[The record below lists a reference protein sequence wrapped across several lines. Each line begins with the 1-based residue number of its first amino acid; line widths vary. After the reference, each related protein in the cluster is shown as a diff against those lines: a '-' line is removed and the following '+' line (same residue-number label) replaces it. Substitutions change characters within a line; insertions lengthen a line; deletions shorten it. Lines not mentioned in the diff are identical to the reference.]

1 MKRLAIAIALIVSIP
16 GVASA
21 GGGGGDISQCRG
33 FATGTSISMLDS
45 CFDAFAHSA
54 PTDAA
59 ITISNDGFLPHS
71 FTAVDGSFDSG
82 TLEPGQDFELIV
94 DEPGIY
100 QVFCT
105 LHGTAEGAGMAG
117 VLVVGEPEPG
127 PIAATLDTSA
137 IREAVAEENRAVADA
152 LNRQAQTI
160 GDLRATQAELKVSL
174 ERGVA
179 DASAAPQAPI
189 VVTAP
194 DQPDSQPI
202 WVMVGVGL
210 AGGLALAAL
219 LTALL
224 RPRLREGPG

>member
-1 MKRLAIAIALIVSIP
+1 MKRLAIAMALIVSIP

-21 GGGGGDISQCRG
+21 GGGRGDMSQCQG

-45 CFDAFAHSA
+45 CFDAVAHSA
-54 PTDAA
+54 PTDTP
-59 ITISNDGFLPHS
+59 ITISNDGALPHT

-82 TLEPGQDFELIV
+82 NLEPGQDFELIL

-127 PIAATLDTSA
+127 PVAATLDAGA
-137 IREAVAEENRAVADA
+137 IQEAVAEENRA
-152 LNRQAQTI
+152 
-160 GDLRATQAELKVSL
+160 
-174 ERGVA
+174 
-179 DASAAPQAPI
+179 DASAASEVPI
-189 VVTAP
+189 VVTVR
-194 DQPDSQPI
+194 DQPDSQSI
-202 WVMVGVGL
+202 WVMLGVGL

-219 LTALL
+219 LTVLL
-224 RPRLREGPG
+224 RPRLGEGPG

>member
-1 MKRLAIAIALIVSIP
+1 MKRLAIAMALIVSIP

-21 GGGGGDISQCRG
+21 GGGGGNMSQCQG

-45 CFDAFAHSA
+45 CFDAIAHSA
-54 PTDAA
+54 PTDTA
-59 ITISNDGFLPHS
+59 ITISNDGALPHT

-82 TLEPGQDFELIV
+82 NLEPGQDFELIV

-127 PIAATLDTSA
+127 PVAATLDTGA
-137 IREAVAEENRAVADA
+137 IREAVAEENRA
-152 LNRQAQTI
+152 
-160 GDLRATQAELKVSL
+160 
-174 ERGVA
+174 
-179 DASAAPQAPI
+179 DASAASEVPI
-189 VVTAP
+189 VVTVR
-194 DQPDSQPI
+194 DQPDSQSI
-202 WVMVGVGL
+202 WVMLGVGL

-219 LTALL
+219 LTVLL
-224 RPRLREGPG
+224 RPRLGEGPG